1 MKYEEGDLIKEDGY
15 WMWYHICLIEN
26 TDMFI
31 GKGEECSW
39 CGKKGEKNERKKI

>member
-31 GKGEECSW
+31 GKW
-39 CGKKGEKNERKKI
+39 IVTGKHIIF